1 MESSPSEN
9 CHTFWYK
16 DGCTEGHLG
25 KLPGVVFSL
34 AALRLAYREVRQQPL
49 CAIIAVLELPGDVY
63 LCFLPIIKIIQVHT
77 EKYRPAGEEKNPS
90 P

>member
-1 MESSPSEN
+1 MESSPSGN

-16 DGCTEGHLG
+16 GGCREGHLG

-34 AALRLAYREVRQQPL
+34 AALMLAYREVRQQPL
-49 CAIIAVLELPGDVY
+49 WAVIAGLELPGDVY

-77 EKYRPAGEEKNPS
+77 EK
-90 P
+90 